1 LPLGFLIS
9 VTDAELK
16 SLSSHSSD
24 DEFDDALSKLFEAKQ
39 NENLAVDTGRGHM
52 SLEGY
57 LLQSEV
63 VDEVP
68 DLSGVLLGRETVR
81 IVDGGELVVM
91 FNSASGVK
99 KITASL
105 EATTHDDLNTL
116 YVSTELEMANR
127 RFAPSIKKPG
137 FFGKL
142 FGQKEE
148 VAAPVEPE
156 IGTINS
162 SLVELFDEVCK
173 LYKTATIRQDN
184 IITMVRV

>member
-68 DLSGVLLGRETVR
+68 DLSG
-81 IVDGGELVVM
+81 VM